1 MIIGSQPEYQIPREK
16 IQRVENRVQKA
27 FNGSITQRM
36 NQILETICRNAI
48 TLRKAVNLHPFYGCL
63 QRIPWKA
70 GHLVKHLKF
79 CVIYLD
85 ANGPGF

>member
-1 MIIGSQPEYQIPREK
+1 
-16 IQRVENRVQKA
+16 
-27 FNGSITQRM
+27 M

-48 TLRKAVNLHPFYGCL
+48 TLRKVVKLHPLYGCL